1 MNTPS
6 RRAFLASSF
15 AAFLAGR
22 STAGDPYAPFDRLM
36 ATFLVENKVPGA
48 ALAVARNGAIV
59 YSRAFGYADR
69 DACEVA
75 TPASLF
81 RIASL
86 SKPVTAVAILQLVE
100 KGKLALDDKV
110 LDRMPLKPL
119 LALGA
124 KVDERWKRI
133 TIRQCLQHTGG
144 WDRNK
149 SYDPIVKAWEIAK
162 AFDMQP
168 PVTPEHIVRYMMGQP
183 LDFDPGAR
191 YAYSNLGYLIL
202 GRIIES
208 ITGQSYESYV
218 KERVF
223 APIGI
228 STAKLGR
235 ALLEHRAK
243 NEVRY
248 TDSRNGTG
256 KCLYPPKLGE
266 TVPTVY
272 GAMNLEAYEAHGGWI
287 ATAEEMAKFADAFHD
302 PKRCPLLNAASIAT
316 MAARPAGNTEE
327 AYYAL
332 GWLVR
337 AAGTGLNHWHTGYI
351 PGSEAIL
358 VRRFDGLSWCALFN
372 TNDTPDRKS
381 LSGRIDPLIH
391 NAADAVNWG

>member
-1 MNTPS
+1 MVDSLRIRIVHPYRKPDICRESEAMNTPS

-22 STAGDPYAPFDRLM
+22 SAAADPYAPFDRLM
-36 ATFLVENKVPGA
+36 ATFLIENKVPGA

-69 DACEVA
+69 AACEVA

-86 SKPVTAVAILQLVE
+86 SKPVTAVAILQLIE
-100 KGKLALDDKV
+100 KGMLGLDDKV
-110 LDRMPLKPL
+110 RDRMPLKPL
-119 LALGA
+119 LAPGA
-124 KVDERWKRI
+124 KVDERWNSI
-133 TIRQCLQHTGG
+133 TVRHCLQHTGG

-162 AFDMQP
+162 AFGMQP
-168 PVTPEHIVRYMMGQP
+168 PVKPEHVVRYMMGQP

-202 GRIIES
+202 GRILES
-208 ITGQSYESYV
+208 LTGQAYESYV
-218 KERVF
+218 TERVF
-223 APIGI
+223 NPIGVT
-228 STAKLGR
+228 TAKLGR
-235 ALLEHRAK
+235 ALLEDRAK

-248 TDSRNGTG
+248 SDSRNGTG

-287 ATAEEMAKFADAFHD
+287 ATAEEMARFAAAFHD
-302 PKRCPLLNAASIAT
+302 PKRCPLLNEKSIGT
-316 MAARPAGNTEE
+316 MWTRPAGATGPV
-327 AYYAL
+327 YYAL
-332 GWLVR
+332 GWQVR
-337 AAGTGLNHWHTGYI
+337 PTGGAAESNQ
-351 PGSEAIL
+351 
-358 VRRFDGLSWCALFN
+358 
-372 TNDTPDRKS
+372 
-381 LSGRIDPLIH
+381 
-391 NAADAVNWG
+391 